1 MKIQITEIEDSTDLF
16 NLKQDKD
23 FQKFFPKRILSQTL
37 DDQIKDIKNT
47 TKDMYRGK
55 GMSFTI
61 KENDDVVGF
70 IDIYKINKTDK
81 SCAIGFG
88 IKKSEWKKG
97 LATKA
102 IKQVVDI
109 VTKMGFHTIEA
120 TVFPGNIASE
130 KVLNKNG
137 FIKIGTMKDYYYA
150 NGKYID
156 RILYWKVLE

>member
-1 MKIQITEIEDSTDLF
+1 MKIRIAEVTDAKELFEI
-16 NLKQDKD
+16 KIDKD
-23 FQKFFPKRILSQTL
+23 FQKYFPTRIIAKDLET
-37 DDQIKDIKNT
+37 QIRELT
-47 TKDMYRGK
+47 QVEKDMEKGRG
-55 GMSFTI
+55 FTFI
-61 KENDDVVGF
+61 IEEGEKLVGF
-70 IDIYKINKTDK
+70 VEAYKVNKTDRR
-81 SCAIGFG
+81 CAIGFG

-102 IKQVVDI
+102 IKQIVDI